1 MAKQILTASVSMTT
15 RQQPGLQFDHQLRQ
29 IEKGLTRFHDDSLRL
44 ANSSRQYLS
53 VYRSLV

>member
-15 RQQPGLQFDHQLRQ
+15 RRQPGLQFDHQLRQ

-44 ANSSRQYLS
+44 ANSS
-53 VYRSLV
+53 